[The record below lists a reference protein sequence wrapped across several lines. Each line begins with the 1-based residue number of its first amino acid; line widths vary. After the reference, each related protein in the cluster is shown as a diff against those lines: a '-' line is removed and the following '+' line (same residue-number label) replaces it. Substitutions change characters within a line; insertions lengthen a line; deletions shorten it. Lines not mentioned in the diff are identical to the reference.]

1 MMIAVAVIAAYILG
15 SVPFGKII
23 AHSAGIDIQK
33 RGSGNIG
40 FANMLRVL
48 GWKYALPTL
57 LLDIAKG
64 FCATAIGMYSVGDM
78 VGAFLIGYVA
88 IIGHCFPIWLKFR
101 GGKGVAT
108 GLGVVLFLNP
118 LAGLAA
124 MMVYGVALFGLK
136 MKSAVASLLGAGAVI
151 VMWLALLSGTLWMP
165 VILVIT
171 AGFTLRDNI
180 RGRVPNYG

>member
-1 MMIAVAVIAAYILG
+1 MIIVVAVIMAYVLG

-23 AHSAGIDIQK
+23 ARIAGIDIQK

-57 LLDIAKG
+57 LLDVAKG
-64 FCATAIGMYSVGDM
+64 FCATAIGMYGAGDM
-78 VGAFLIGYVA
+78 VGAFLIGYIA
-88 IIGHCFPIWLKFR
+88 IIGHCFPVWLGFR
-101 GGKGVAT
+101 GGKGIAT

-124 MMVYGVALFGLK
+124 MIVYGIALFGLK
-136 MKSAVASLLGAGAVI
+136 VKSAVASLLGSGVVI
-151 VMWLALLSGTLWMP
+151 VIWVTLFPETLWMP

-180 RGRVPNYG
+180 MGKVPNYG